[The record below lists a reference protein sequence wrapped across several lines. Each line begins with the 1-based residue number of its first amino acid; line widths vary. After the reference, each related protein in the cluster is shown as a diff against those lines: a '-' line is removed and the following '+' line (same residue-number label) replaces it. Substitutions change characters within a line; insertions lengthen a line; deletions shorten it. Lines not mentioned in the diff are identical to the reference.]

1 MKGLNVS
8 IIALVA
14 ALAVPAQA
22 QEIELDEIVVTANQT
37 ATEKAKVGASVSTVS
52 AAQISGAQG
61 VRATSALEKLPGVT
75 LRTLG
80 PIGTQAGITIRGVP
94 HTNIIVRVDGI
105 DVTDPTGTQVSFDF
119 GRLSFGDVSRVE
131 LARGAQ
137 SALYGSRANG
147 GVILM
152 TTRRATEE
160 GLSQE
165 AALEAGS
172 YRTLGLSY
180 GLAMKQGPS
189 DVALTLSHYE
199 TDGFSAADER
209 NGNSEADGYRADRLS
224 FAAGHEFSN
233 GLKLSLNGFYDD
245 SWMEYDD
252 EDGGAPLDGT
262 TDDQE
267 DRIQKALRLSAEFST
282 GAVDHDFELAYF
294 DSDRSMSGT
303 ALDDPNPAQSFRY
316 DYVGTRKTLGY
327 RGLADLAGLGVA
339 TFGLERVGETYF
351 DDIYI
356 GSYESTQQIETSVN
370 SAYTELAMAPSD
382 ALDVVVSL
390 RADDHSRFGDF
401 TTGRISA
408 NWRIL
413 DETTLRFNLG
423 NAYRAPSNYEL
434 FDASYGN
441 DALQPETSSNID
453 VGIEKRLGDKG
464 MVAATLFAVDAQDM
478 IDFSSSIWEYV
489 QVAGTVRRRGLELEG
504 NWTYDNGVMVDGNY
518 TFTDSSTAVTLD
530 SSAWLNNA
538 PRHQLSLG
546 LGAEIGA
553 GWAGNVSATHS
564 AGRVDLPSFTVVD
577 LGMTKELS
585 EGREAYLRVENIFN
599 EDYQSVAGYGTSGR
613 AAFVGLRAKF

>member
-8 IIALVA
+8 IVALVS

-105 DVTDPTGTQVSFDF
+105 DVTDPSGTQVSYDF

-147 GVILM
+147 GVISM

-199 TDGFSAADER
+199 TDGFSAADESL
-209 NGNSEADGYRADRLS
+209 GFTEADGYRADRLS

-245 SWMEYDD
+245 SWMEYD
-252 EDGGAPLDGT
+252 EEVSSLPLDGT

-267 DRIQKALRLSAEFST
+267 DRIQKALRLSAAFST
-282 GAVDHDFELAYF
+282 GSVNHVIDVAYF
-294 DSDRSMSGT
+294 DSDRVLSGT
-303 ALDDPNPAQSFRY
+303 NGFGAFLFNFR
-316 DYVGTRKTLGY
+316 GTRETIGY
-327 RGLADLAGLGVA
+327 RGNADLANLGA
-339 TFGLERVGETYF
+339 MTFGLERVGETYF
-351 DDIYI
+351 DDT
-356 GSYESTQQIETSVN
+356 GSASQQIETSIN

-382 ALDVVVSL
+382 ALDVVLSL

-434 FDASYGN
+434 FDVWAGN
-441 DALQPETSSNID
+441 AALQPETSTNID
-453 VGIEKRLGDKG
+453 IGIEKRFGDKG

-478 IDFSSSIWEYV
+478 IDYSYTSYTYT
-489 QVAGTVRRRGLELEG
+489 QVTGTVRRRGLELEG
-504 NWTYDNGVMVDGNY
+504 NWTFDNGVMVDGNY

-553 GWAGNVSATHS
+553 GWAGNVSATRS

>member
-1 MKGLNVS
+1 MKRLNVS
-8 IIALVA
+8 IVALVS

-22 QEIELDEIVVTANQT
+22 QDFELDEIVVTANRT

-105 DVTDPTGTQVSFDF
+105 DVTDPSGTQVSYDF

-147 GVILM
+147 GVISM

-165 AALEAGS
+165 AAFESGS

-180 GLAMKQGPS
+180 GLAIKQGPS
-189 DVALTLSHYE
+189 DLALTLSHYE
-199 TDGFSAADER
+199 TEGFSAADESL
-209 NGNSEADGYRADRLS
+209 GFTEADGYRADRLS

-245 SWMEYDD
+245 SWMEYD
-252 EDGGAPLDGT
+252 EDVASLPLDGT

-267 DRIQKALRLSAEFST
+267 DRIQKALRLSAAFST
-282 GAVDHDFELAYF
+282 GAVNHVFEAAYF
-294 DSDRSMSGT
+294 DSDRVLSGT
-303 ALDDPNPAQSFRY
+303 NRFGAFLFNFR
-316 DYVGTRKTLGY
+316 GTRETLGY
-327 RGLADLAGLGVA
+327 RGNADLANLGAVN
-339 TFGLERVGETYF
+339 FGLERVGETYF
-351 DDIYI
+351 DDTGF
-356 GSYESTQQIETSVN
+356 GSQQFETSIN
-370 SAYTELAMAPSD
+370 SAYTELAMTPSD
-382 ALDVVVSL
+382 ALDLVLSL
-390 RADDHSRFGDF
+390 RADDHSRFGNF

-408 NWRIL
+408 NWRIA
-413 DETTLRFNLG
+413 DETTLRLNLG

-434 FDASYGN
+434 FDVWAGN
-441 DALQPETSSNID
+441 AALQPETSTNID
-453 VGIEKRLGDKG
+453 LGIEKRFGDKG
-464 MVAATLFAVDAQDM
+464 MVGATLFAVDAQDM
-478 IDFSSSIWEYV
+478 IDYSYASYTYT
-489 QVAGTVRRRGLELEG
+489 QVTGTVRRRGLELEG
-504 NWTYDNGVMVDGNY
+504 NWTFDNGVMVDGNY

-538 PRHQLSLG
+538 PRHQLTLG
-546 LGAEIGA
+546 LGADIGT

-577 LGMTKELS
+577 LGVTKELS
-585 EGREAYLRVENIFN
+585 EGREAYLRIENIFD
-599 EDYQSVAGYGTSGR
+599 EDYQSVPGYGTSGR

>member
-1 MKGLNVS
+1 MKRLNVS
-8 IIALVA
+8 IVALVS

-22 QEIELDEIVVTANQT
+22 QDFELDEIVVTANRT

-105 DVTDPTGTQVSFDF
+105 DVTDPSGTQVSYDF

-147 GVILM
+147 GVISM

-165 AALEAGS
+165 AAFESGS

-180 GLAMKQGPS
+180 GLAIKQGPS
-189 DVALTLSHYE
+189 DLALTLSHYE
-199 TDGFSAADER
+199 TEGFSAADESL
-209 NGNSEADGYRADRLS
+209 GFTEADGYRADRLS

-245 SWMEYDD
+245 SWMEYD
-252 EDGGAPLDGT
+252 EDVASLPLDGT

-267 DRIQKALRLSAEFST
+267 DRIQKALRLSAAFST
-282 GAVDHDFELAYF
+282 GAVNHVFEAAYF
-294 DSDRSMSGT
+294 DSDRVLSGT
-303 ALDDPNPAQSFRY
+303 NRFGAFLFNFR
-316 DYVGTRKTLGY
+316 GTRETLGY
-327 RGLADLAGLGVA
+327 RGNADLANLGAVN
-339 TFGLERVGETYF
+339 FGLERVGETYF
-351 DDIYI
+351 DDTGF
-356 GSYESTQQIETSVN
+356 GSQQFETSIN
-370 SAYTELAMAPSD
+370 SAYTELAMTPSD
-382 ALDVVVSL
+382 ALDLVLSL
-390 RADDHSRFGDF
+390 RADDHSRFGNF

-408 NWRIL
+408 NWRIA
-413 DETTLRFNLG
+413 DETTLRLNLG

-434 FDASYGN
+434 FDVWAGN
-441 DALQPETSSNID
+441 AALQPETSTNID
-453 VGIEKRLGDKG
+453 LGIEKRFGDKG
-464 MVAATLFAVDAQDM
+464 MVGATLFAVDAQDM
-478 IDFSSSIWEYV
+478 IDYAFAPIFAYV
-489 QVAGTVRRRGLELEG
+489 QVPGTVRRRGLELEG
-504 NWTYDNGVMVDGNY
+504 NWTFGNGVTVDGNY
-518 TFTDSSTAVTLD
+518 TFTHSTTAVTLE

-577 LGMTKELS
+577 FGVTKELS
-585 EGREAYLRVENIFN
+585 EGREAYLRIENMFN
-599 EDYQSVAGYGTSGR
+599 EDYQSVPGYGTSGR

>member
-1 MKGLNVS
+1 MKRLNVS
-8 IIALVA
+8 IVALVS

-22 QEIELDEIVVTANQT
+22 QDFELDEIVVTANRT

-105 DVTDPTGTQVSFDF
+105 DVTDPSGTQVSYDF

-147 GVILM
+147 GVISM

-165 AALEAGS
+165 AAFESGS

-180 GLAMKQGPS
+180 GLAIKQGPS
-189 DVALTLSHYE
+189 DLALTLSHYE
-199 TDGFSAADER
+199 TEGFSAADESL
-209 NGNSEADGYRADRLS
+209 GFTEADGYRADRLS

-245 SWMEYDD
+245 SWMEYD
-252 EDGGAPLDGT
+252 EDVASLPLDGT

-267 DRIQKALRLSAEFST
+267 DRIQKALRLSAAFST
-282 GAVDHDFELAYF
+282 GAVNHVFEAAYF
-294 DSDRSMSGT
+294 DSDRVLSGT
-303 ALDDPNPAQSFRY
+303 NRFGAFLFNFR
-316 DYVGTRKTLGY
+316 GTRETLGY
-327 RGLADLAGLGVA
+327 RGNADLANLGAV

-351 DDIYI
+351 DDTGF
-356 GSYESTQQIETSVN
+356 GSQQFETSIN
-370 SAYTELAMAPSD
+370 SAYTELAMTPSD
-382 ALDVVVSL
+382 ALDLVLSL
-390 RADDHSRFGDF
+390 RADDHSRFGNF

-408 NWRIL
+408 NWRIA
-413 DETTLRFNLG
+413 DETTLRLNLG

-434 FDASYGN
+434 FDVWAGN
-441 DALQPETSSNID
+441 AALQPETSTNID
-453 VGIEKRLGDKG
+453 IGIEKRFGDKG
-464 MVAATLFAVDAQDM
+464 MVGATLFAVDAQDM
-478 IDFSSSIWEYV
+478 IDYAFAPIFAYV
-489 QVAGTVRRRGLELEG
+489 QVPGTVRRRGLELEG
-504 NWTYDNGVMVDGNY
+504 NWTFGNGVTVDGNY
-518 TFTDSSTAVTLD
+518 TFTHSTTAVTLE

-577 LGMTKELS
+577 FGVTKELS
-585 EGREAYLRVENIFN
+585 EGREAYLRIENMFN
-599 EDYQSVAGYGTSGR
+599 EDYQSVPGYGTSGR

>member
-8 IIALVA
+8 IVALVS

-37 ATEKAKVGASVSTVS
+37 ETEKAKVGASVSTVS
-52 AAQISGAQG
+52 AAQLSGAQG
-61 VRATSALEKLPGVT
+61 VRATAALEKLPGVT

-105 DVTDPTGTQVSFDF
+105 DVTDPSGTQVSYDF

-147 GVILM
+147 GVISM

-165 AALEAGS
+165 AALEGGS

-199 TDGFSAADER
+199 TDGFSAADESL
-209 NGNSEADGYRADRLS
+209 GFTEADGYRADRLS

-245 SWMEYDD
+245 SWMEYDE
-252 EDGGAPLDGT
+252 EDSGAPLDGT

-267 DRIQKALRLSAEFST
+267 DRIQKALRLSAAFST
-282 GAVDHDFELAYF
+282 GAVNHVFEAAYF
-294 DSDRSMSGT
+294 DSDRVLSGT
-303 ALDDPNPAQSFRY
+303 NSFGAFLFNFR
-316 DYVGTRKTLGY
+316 GTRETLGY
-327 RGLADLAGLGVA
+327 RGNADLANLGAV

-351 DDIYI
+351 DDT
-356 GSYESTQQIETSVN
+356 GSDSQQFETSIN

-382 ALDVVVSL
+382 ALDVVLSL
-390 RADDHSRFGDF
+390 RADDHSRFGNF

-441 DALQPETSSNID
+441 DALQPETSTNID
-453 VGIEKRLGDKG
+453 LGIEKRFGDKG

-478 IDFSSSIWEYV
+478 IDYSYTTYAYV
-489 QVAGTVRRRGLELEG
+489 QVPGTVRRRGLELEG
-504 NWTYDNGVMVDGNY
+504 NWTFDNGVTVDGNY
-518 TFTDSSTAVTLD
+518 TYTDSTTAVTLD

-553 GWAGNVSATHS
+553 GWASNVSATHS

-577 LGMTKELS
+577 LGVTKELS
-585 EGREAYLRVENIFN
+585 EGREAYLRIENIFN
-599 EDYQSVAGYGTSGR
+599 EDYQSVSGYGTSGR